1 MNDLLSK
8 LLLFMEI
15 NMHVQTVDSQIARF
29 FWQNADGIDKLGIET
44 VAKACF
50 TSPATVSRFCKK
62 LNFNGFSDFKVAFI
76 EAWEENQQNEVKMS
90 RSVYNQL
97 HMQPELIVDYSFDLA
112 IAGLQETKERLKI
125 TDLEQTVRVLG
136 MAKAIHFIGV
146 GYSHFVAKDAQHKFM
161 RLGKYCTAY
170 SNLDI
175 QKSEFEVFCEGE
187 VAIILSFSGATNA
200 ANNLARAAKE
210 KGVRIIAIT
219 AEMTSELAQIAD
231 QVIPISGRENQF
243 TDSSTSG
250 RILLHAMIDGLYLLY
265 GVVNNK
271 NLVITNN

>member
-15 NMHVQTVDSQIARF
+15 NMHVQTVDSQIARY
-29 FWQNADGIDKLGIET
+29 FWQNANQMERLGIET
-44 VAKACF
+44 VAKDCY

-62 LNFNGFSDFKVAFI
+62 LDFHGYADFKIAFI
-76 EAWEENQQNEVKMS
+76 EAWEESRQSEVRMT
-90 RSVYNQL
+90 RSVYEQL
-97 HMQPELIVDYSFDLA
+97 HMKPELIVDYSFDLA
-112 IAGLQETKERLKI
+112 MSGLQETKERLNI
-125 TDLEQTVRVLG
+125 VELEQVVRILG
-136 MAKAIHFIGV
+136 VAKAIHFIGV

-175 QKSEFEVFCEGE
+175 QKEEFEIFREGE
-187 VAIILSFSGATNA
+187 VAVVLSFSGATSAGNE
-200 ANNLARAAKE
+200 LAKLAKE
-210 KGVRIIAIT
+210 KGLRVVAIT
-219 AEMTSELAQIAD
+219 SDNTSELAKIAHH
-231 QVIPISGRENQF
+231 VITISGRENQF

-250 RILLHAMIDGLYLLY
+250 RILLHATIDSLYLLY

>member
-15 NMHVQTVDSQIARF
+15 NMHVQTVDSQISRF
-29 FWQNADGIDKLGIET
+29 LWQNANQVDKLGIEA

-62 LNFNGFSDFKVAFI
+62 LDFNGFSDFKIAFI
-76 EAWEENQQNEVKMS
+76 DAWEESRQSEVCMS
-90 RSVYNQL
+90 RAVYEQL
-97 HMQPELIVDYSFDLA
+97 QMQPELIVDYSFDLA
-112 IAGLQETKERLKI
+112 MSGLQETKNKI
-125 TDLEQTVRVLG
+125 QINHLEQVVRILG
-136 MAKAIHFIGV
+136 LAKAIHFIGI

-170 SNLDI
+170 SNLDV
-175 QKSEFEVFCEGE
+175 QKAEFEMFRDGE
-187 VAIILSFSGATNA
+187 VAVILSFSGATDATNE
-200 ANNLARAAKE
+200 LAELAKAS
-210 KGVRIIAIT
+210 GVRIVAIT
-219 AEMTSELAQIAD
+219 ADPTSKLGQLANH
-231 QVIPISGRENQF
+231 VIQISGRENQF

-250 RILLHAMIDGLYLLY
+250 RIMLHAMIDSLYLLY

>member
-15 NMHVQTVDSQIARF
+15 NLHVQTVDAQIARF
-29 FWQNADGIDKLGIET
+29 FWQNADQIEKFGIEA
-44 VAKACF
+44 VAKACY

-62 LNFNGFSDFKVAFI
+62 LDFHGFSDFKVAFI
-76 EAWEENQQNEVKMS
+76 EAWEENHQTEVCMS
-90 RSVYNQL
+90 RAVYNQF
-97 HMQPELIVDYSFDLA
+97 HMKPELIVDYSFDLA
-112 IAGLQETKERLKI
+112 IAGLQATKEQLKM
-125 TDLEQTVRVLG
+125 TEMEQVVRILG
-136 MAKAIHFIGV
+136 MAKAIHFIGI

-170 SNLDI
+170 SNLDT
-175 QKSEFEVFCEGE
+175 QKAEFEMFREGE
-187 VAIILSFSGATNA
+187 VAVILSFSGMTGH
-200 ANNLARAAKE
+200 ANDLAKHAKAN
-210 KGVRIIAIT
+210 GVRIVAIT
-219 AEMTSELAQIAD
+219 ADLESDLAKIAHH
-231 QVIPISGRENQF
+231 VIQISGRENQY

-250 RILLHAMIDGLYLLY
+250 RIMLHAMIDALYLLY

>member
-1 MNDLLSK
+1 
-8 LLLFMEI
+8 
-15 NMHVQTVDSQIARF
+15 
-29 FWQNADGIDKLGIET
+29 
-44 VAKACF
+44 
-50 TSPATVSRFCKK
+50 
-62 LNFNGFSDFKVAFI
+62 
-76 EAWEENQQNEVKMS
+76 
-90 RSVYNQL
+90 
-97 HMQPELIVDYSFDLA
+97 
-112 IAGLQETKERLKI
+112 
-125 TDLEQTVRVLG
+125 
-136 MAKAIHFIGV
+136 V

-200 ANNLARAAKE
+200 ANNLARTAKE